1 MVSCVGIERNAERR
15 HAVLTDGG
23 TLTGGDVL
31 PGFGFAVADV
41 LPPQTG

>member
-1 MVSCVGIERNAERR
+1 MISCIRIERNADRR

-31 PGFGFAVADV
+31 PGFDVAVADV
-41 LPPQTG
+41 LPPRA